1 MIEKIFVKAGIAVSD
16 MEKFLRKKVEKAGY
30 SHSEIERT
38 PLGTRIIIYV
48 HKPGLII
55 GKSGRKIDELTE
67 EIKEKFKIE
76 NPMIDVKEV
85 EQSMLDAN
93 IVAYRIAK
101 AIEKG
106 INYKKVCNYYLEQ
119 VRNAGAIGVSIVV
132 SGKLAGK
139 ERSRF
144 QKFRSGFV
152 AYSGDYAERLV
163 EKGYSQAMIKP
174 GVVGVEVR
182 IMKQPIEEF
191 KMKEGEKS
199 ESKGNEEAKA

>member
-16 MEKFLRKKVEKAGY
+16 VEKFLRKKVEKAGY

-85 EQSMLDAN
+85 EQPMLDAN

-199 ESKGNEEAKA
+199 ESKGN

>member
-1 MIEKIFVKAGIAVSD
+1 MIEKIFVKTGIAISD
-16 MEKFLRKKVEKAGY
+16 LEKFLRKKVEKAGY

-55 GKSGRKIDELTE
+55 GKSGRKIDELAE

-85 EQSMLDAN
+85 EQPMLDAN

-152 AYSGDYAERLV
+152 AYSGEYAERLV

-191 KMKEGEKS
+191 KMKEGEKGES
-199 ESKGNEEAKA
+199 EGTEETKA

>member
-1 MIEKIFVKAGIAVSD
+1 MIEKIFVKNGIAVSD
-16 MEKFLRKKVEKAGY
+16 LEKFLRKKVEKAGY

-55 GKSGRKIDELTE
+55 GKSGRKIDELAE

-85 EQSMLDAN
+85 EQPMLDAN

-174 GVVGVEVR
+174 GIVGVEVR

-199 ESKGNEEAKA
+199 ESKGTEETKA

>member
-85 EQSMLDAN
+85 GQPMLDAN

>member
-16 MEKFLRKKVEKAGY
+16 VEKFLRKKVEKAGY

>member
-1 MIEKIFVKAGIAVSD
+1 VIEKIFVKTGIAISD
-16 MEKFLRKKVEKAGY
+16 LEKFLRKKVEKAGY

-55 GKSGRKIDELTE
+55 GKSGRKIDELAE

-85 EQSMLDAN
+85 EQPMLDAN

-152 AYSGDYAERLV
+152 AYSGEYAERLV

-191 KMKEGEKS
+191 KMKEGEKGES
-199 ESKGNEEAKA
+199 EGTEETKA

>member
-1 MIEKIFVKAGIAVSD
+1 MIEKIFVKAGITTSD
-16 MEKFLRKKVEKAGY
+16 IEKFLRKKVEKAGY

-48 HKPGLII
+48 HKPGIII
-55 GKSGRKIDELTE
+55 GKSGRKIEELSE
-67 EIKEKFKIE
+67 EIREKFKIE

-85 EQSMLDAN
+85 EQPMLDAN

-119 VRNAGAIGVSIVV
+119 VRNAGATGVSIVV

-152 AYSGDYAERLV
+152 AYSGDYADRFV
-163 EKGYSQAMIKP
+163 EKGYAQAIVRP
-174 GVVGVEVR
+174 GIVGVEVR
-182 IMKQPIEEF
+182 IMKQSIEEF
-191 KMKEGEKS
+191 KMREGEKS
-199 ESKGNEEAKA
+199 ESKGAEESKA

>member
-85 EQSMLDAN
+85 ERSMLDAN

>member
-85 EQSMLDAN
+85 EQPMLDAN

>member
-1 MIEKIFVKAGIAVSD
+1 MIEKIFVKAGITVSD

>member
-1 MIEKIFVKAGIAVSD
+1 MIEKIFVKNGIAVSD
-16 MEKFLRKKVEKAGY
+16 LEKFLRKKVEKAGY

-55 GKSGRKIDELTE
+55 GKSGRKIDELAE

-85 EQSMLDAN
+85 EQPMLDAN

-174 GVVGVEVR
+174 GIVGVEVR

>member
-16 MEKFLRKKVEKAGY
+16 VEKFLRKKVEKAGY

-85 EQSMLDAN
+85 EQPMLDAN